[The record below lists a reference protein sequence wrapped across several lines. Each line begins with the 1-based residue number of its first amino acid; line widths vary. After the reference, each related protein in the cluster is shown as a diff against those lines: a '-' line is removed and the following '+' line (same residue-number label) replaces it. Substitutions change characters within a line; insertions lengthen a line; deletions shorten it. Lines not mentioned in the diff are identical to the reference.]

1 MKFII
6 DAQLPAALSKFLV
19 NKGFNVIHTDELPNK
34 ELTTDK
40 EICNISL
47 KEDRIV
53 VTKDSD
59 FLDSYYI
66 KAIPKKLLLVSTGNI
81 KNKDLLSLFDSNM
94 EKIIELFNNHSF
106 IEIDN
111 NKLLGHE

>member
-1 MKFII
+1 MKFIV
-6 DAQLPAALSKFLV
+6 DAQLPVALSKFLT
-19 NKGFNVIHTDELPNK
+19 NKGFDAVHTDQLPNK

-40 EICNISL
+40 EICDISI

-53 VTKDSD
+53 VTKDYD

-66 KAIPKKLLLVSTGNI
+66 KAEPKKLLLVSTGNI
-81 KNKDLLSLFDSNM
+81 KNKDLLSLFNSHWT
-94 EKIIELFNNHSF
+94 KIVELLNDHSF

-111 NKLLGHE
+111 NEILGHE